1 MDLGV
6 PASLTQCK
14 RLRLALCPWKSP
26 FQVLLEVRTERRC
39 TSWGGGVCPPR
50 GSVGTTTE
58 DRASTRARHGDP

>member
-6 PASLTQCK
+6 PASLTQCE

-39 TSWGGGVCPPR
+39 TSWGGGRLPAEGKC
-50 GSVGTTTE
+50 
-58 DRASTRARHGDP
+58 GDNH